1 MIILPFTF
9 PSRERRT
16 VRDSK
21 IQWLNFDVIIQPL
34 NYKTM
39 ETTIETSRD
48 LSLLETIEH
57 DPDVTQATLA
67 TQLGVAVGTVNWHL
81 KRLIAKGYVKVKHA
95 ERRKLHYMITAE
107 GLALRARLTVDYV
120 EQQFNLYRRVRQK
133 VKEYLEKLH
142 KDGFDRVRLIG
153 EGDVAD
159 ICRLTCLEQGIAI
172 VDEPNIPTLE
182 VHGLKVLLTSVEAA

>member
-1 MIILPFTF
+1 ME
-9 PSRERRT
+9 PS
-16 VRDSK
+16 
-21 IQWLNFDVIIQPL
+21 I
-34 NYKTM
+34 
-39 ETTIETSRD
+39 ETTRD
-48 LSLLETIEH
+48 LSLLDTIEH

-81 KRLIAKGYVKVKHA
+81 KRLVAKGYVKVKHA
-95 ERRKLHYMITAE
+95 ERRKLRYIITPE

-133 VKEYLEKLH
+133 VKESVERVK
-142 KDGFDRVRLIG
+142 KDGFNRVRLVG

-172 VDEPNIPTLE
+172 VDEPNVPILE
-182 VHGLKVLLTSVEAA
+182 VHGLKVLLTGSEVV